1 MGLFD
6 GILGGAV
13 SGVLVT
19 ALNSLVEKHG
29 GIQGVVKEFEQKG
42 LGETVKSWV
51 GTGENKPITPAQV
64 HQAVGADTL
73 KELAAKTGLS
83 TEELA
88 AKLAQILPAAIDK
101 ATPNGRVPA

>member
-1 MGLFD
+1 
-6 GILGGAV
+6 
-13 SGVLVT
+13 
-19 ALNSLVEKHG
+19 
-29 GIQGVVKEFEQKG
+29 
-42 LGETVKSWV
+42 
-51 GTGENKPITPAQV
+51 V